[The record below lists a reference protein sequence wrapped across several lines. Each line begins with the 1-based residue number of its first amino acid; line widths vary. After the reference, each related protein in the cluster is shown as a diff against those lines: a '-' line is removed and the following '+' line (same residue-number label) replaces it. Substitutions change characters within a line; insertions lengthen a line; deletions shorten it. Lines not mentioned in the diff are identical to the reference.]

1 MKVQKLNEDIFKPIP
16 QNNMIMILGGK
27 KCKISEITY
36 VDEGVVQIRTYK
48 VKD

>member
-1 MKVQKLNEDIFKPIP
+1 MKVQRLNEGIFKPIP
-16 QNNMIMILGGK
+16 QDKMITILGGK
-27 KCKISEITY
+27 KCKISAITY